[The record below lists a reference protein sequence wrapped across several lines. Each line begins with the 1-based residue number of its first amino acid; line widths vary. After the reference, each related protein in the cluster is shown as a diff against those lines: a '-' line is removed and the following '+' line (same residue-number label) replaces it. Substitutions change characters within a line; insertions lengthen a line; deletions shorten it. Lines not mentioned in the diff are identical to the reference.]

1 MNPVFVRRWLSR
13 RFADRNAIAS
23 ISEHDDIPARVES
36 GGLARRDRLFATW
49 SLMIATAMQ
58 AADAVIVN
66 VALPQLGH
74 DLGGGVELGAWVMTS
89 YLCAAAVV
97 APLTGWVR
105 RRYGA
110 RHIFPAAVGVFIIA
124 SLLCALAPNEP
135 AIILFRIL
143 QGAGGG
149 LIHPL
154 TQAMLLDLYPKER
167 HGRILA
173 IWGAALMLGP
183 ILGPAMGGII
193 TDLASWRW
201 AFIINLPLGLL
212 VIWGVR
218 GVLPKAESTEK
229 VRLDAIG
236 MLLLVAGIAA
246 LQLWLER
253 SVGLSWLHSP
263 ELLGEAAIMVVAF
276 AALALRTHHSGF
288 TVFQPEV
295 FKDVNFAA
303 AAFYNFITSALLFT
317 TLVFVP
323 QMGEGPLGYD
333 ATAAGFTIVP
343 RGILMMLMILLMG
356 RLIGK
361 VDYRILLMTGVLF
374 TAAGLATVSAV
385 RPDSAAIWL
394 VAGSTIQAV
403 GAGMLFTPLSTIGFS
418 TLAPE
423 RRTDAA
429 GLYSLLRQLGSAS
442 GVALMTAVLLARL
455 DAHTSGLVSEFAGG
469 AIPAARLDAAS
480 LQAYAECFRTMAIAA
495 LIVSPGIFLFR
506 PGAAARRQIKKA
518 A

>member
-1 MNPVFVRRWLSR
+1 M
-13 RFADRNAIAS
+13 S
-23 ISEHDDIPARVES
+23 ISEHGDIPVS
-36 GGLARRDRLFATW
+36 VDPGGVARRDRLFATW

-66 VALPQLGH
+66 VALPKLAH

-105 RRYGA
+105 RRFGA
-110 RHIFPAAVGVFIIA
+110 RRMFPAAVGLFIIA
-124 SLLCALAPNEP
+124 SLLCAFAQNEP
-135 AIILFRIL
+135 MIIVFRIL

-183 ILGPAMGGII
+183 IFGPALGGII

-212 VIWGVR
+212 VIRGVR
-218 GVLPKAESTEK
+218 GALPQAESTEP
-229 VRLDAIG
+229 VPLDAIG
-236 MLLLVAGIAA
+236 MLLLVAGIGA

-253 SVGLSWLHSP
+253 SVGQSWLNSP
-263 ELLGEAAIMVVAF
+263 ELVGEAAIVVVAF
-276 AALALRTHHSGF
+276 SALALRAQRSGF

-303 AAFYNFITSALLFT
+303 AAFYNFVASALLFT

-323 QMGEGPLGYD
+323 LMGEGPLGYD
-333 ATAAGFTIVP
+333 ATVAGFTIVP

-356 RLIGK
+356 RLIGR
-361 VDYRILLMTGVLF
+361 VDYRILLLTGVMLM
-374 TAAGLATVSAV
+374 AAGLVTVSAV
-385 RPDSAAIWL
+385 RPGNAAFWL
-394 VAGSTIQAV
+394 VSGSTIQAAGV
-403 GAGMLFTPLSTIGFS
+403 GMLYTPLSTIGFS

-423 RRTDAA
+423 RRTDAS

-442 GVALMTAVLLARL
+442 GVALMTAVLRVRL
-455 DAHTSGLVSEFAGG
+455 DAHLSGLAAGFAGG
-469 AIPAARLDAAS
+469 AIPAPRLAAAS
-480 LQAYAECFRTMAIAA
+480 LQAYADCFRMMAIAA
-495 LIVSPGIFLFR
+495 LIVCPGVFLFR
-506 PGAAARRQIKKA
+506 PGAEARQLKKA

>member
-1 MNPVFVRRWLSR
+1 MNRVLVRRWLSR
-13 RFADRNAIAS
+13 RFADEVRVVS
-23 ISEHDDIPARVES
+23 ISEHEDTLVRVDPT
-36 GGLARRDRLFATW
+36 GLARRERLFATW
-49 SLMIATAMQ
+49 SLMIATGMQ

-66 VALPQLGH
+66 VALPKLAH

-105 RRYGA
+105 RRFGA
-110 RHIFPAAVGVFIIA
+110 RSMFPGAVRVFIIA

-167 HGRILA
+167 QGRILA
-173 IWGAALMLGP
+173 IWGAALMMGP
-183 ILGPAMGGII
+183 ILGPALGGII

-212 VIWGVR
+212 VIRGVR
-218 GVLPKAESTEK
+218 GALPKAESTEP
-229 VRLDAIG
+229 VPLDAIG
-236 MLLLVAGIAA
+236 MLLLIAGIGF
-246 LQLWLER
+246 LQLGLER
-253 SVGLSWLHSP
+253 SVGQSWLNSP
-263 ELLGEAAIMVVAF
+263 ELLGEAAIVVVAF
-276 AALALRTHHSGF
+276 TALALRAHRSGF

-303 AAFYNFITSALLFT
+303 AAFYNFMTSALLFT

-323 QMGEGPLGYD
+323 LMGEGPLGYD
-333 ATAAGFTIVP
+333 ATAAGLTLVP

-385 RPDSAAIWL
+385 SPDSTAVWL
-394 VAGSTIQAV
+394 VACSTIQAF
-403 GAGMLFTPLSTIGFS
+403 GAGTMLTALNTFS
-418 TLAPE
+418 ISSLG
-423 RRTDAA
+423 TD
-429 GLYSLLRQLGSAS
+429 GRS
-442 GVALMTAVLLARL
+442 
-455 DAHTSGLVSEFAGG
+455 
-469 AIPAARLDAAS
+469 
-480 LQAYAECFRTMAIAA
+480 
-495 LIVSPGIFLFR
+495 
-506 PGAAARRQIKKA
+506 
-518 A
+518 

>member
-1 MNPVFVRRWLSR
+1 MNRIFVRRWPFR
-13 RFADRNAIAS
+13 RSADEVRVLS
-23 ISEHDDIPARVES
+23 ISEHADTPGRVDPT
-36 GGLARRDRLFATW
+36 GLARRERLFATW

-66 VALPQLGH
+66 VALPKLAH

-105 RRYGA
+105 RRFGA

-124 SLLCALAPNEP
+124 SLLCAFAQNETS
-135 AIILFRIL
+135 IILFRIL

-183 ILGPAMGGII
+183 IFGPALGGII

-212 VIWGVR
+212 VIRGVR
-218 GVLPKAESTEK
+218 GALPQAESTEP
-229 VRLDAIG
+229 VPLDAIG
-236 MLLLVAGIAA
+236 MLLLVAGIGA
-246 LQLWLER
+246 LQLGLER
-253 SVGLSWLHSP
+253 SVGRSWLNSP
-263 ELLGEAAIMVVAF
+263 ELLGEAAIVVVAF
-276 AALALRTHHSGF
+276 TMLALRTHHSGF

-295 FKDVNFAA
+295 FKDTNFAT
-303 AAFYNFITSALLFT
+303 AAFYNFITSALL
-317 TLVFVP
+317 
-323 QMGEGPLGYD
+323 
-333 ATAAGFTIVP
+333 FTIVP

-356 RLIGK
+356 QLIGK
-361 VDYRILLMTGVLF
+361 VDYRILLMTGVMF

-394 VAGSTIQAV
+394 VGGSTIQAV

-423 RRTDAA
+423 RRTDAS

-442 GVALMTAVLLARL
+442 GVALMTAVLRVRL
-455 DAHTSGLVSEFAGG
+455 DAHLSGFAGA
-469 AIPAARLDAAS
+469 AIPAPRLNAAS
-480 LQAYAECFRTMAIAA
+480 LEAYADCFRMMAIAA
-495 LIVSPGIFLFR
+495 LVVSPGVLLFR
-506 PGAAARRQIKKA
+506 PGAEARQLK
-518 A
+518 

>member
-1 MNPVFVRRWLSR
+1 MNRIFVRRWPFR
-13 RFADRNAIAS
+13 RSADEVRVVS
-23 ISEHDDIPARVES
+23 ISEHADTPGRVDPT
-36 GGLARRDRLFATW
+36 GLARRERLFATW

-66 VALPQLGH
+66 VALPKLAH

-105 RRYGA
+105 RRFGA

-124 SLLCALAPNEP
+124 SLLCAFAQNETS
-135 AIILFRIL
+135 IILFRIL

-183 ILGPAMGGII
+183 IFGPALGGII

-212 VIWGVR
+212 VIRGVR
-218 GVLPKAESTEK
+218 GALPQAESTEP
-229 VRLDAIG
+229 VPLDAIG
-236 MLLLVAGIAA
+236 MLLLVAGIGF
-246 LQLWLER
+246 LQLGLER
-253 SVGLSWLHSP
+253 SVGQSWLNSP
-263 ELLGEAAIMVVAF
+263 ELLGEGAIVVVAF
-276 AALALRTHHSGF
+276 TALALRAQRSGF

-295 FKDVNFAA
+295 FKDINFAA
-303 AAFYNFITSALLFT
+303 AAFYNFMTSALLFT

-323 QMGEGPLGYD
+323 LMGEGPLGYD

-356 RLIGK
+356 RLIGR
-361 VDYRILLMTGVLF
+361 VDYRILLMTGVMF

-394 VAGSTIQAV
+394 VGGSTIQAV

-423 RRTDAA
+423 RRTDAS

-442 GVALMTAVLLARL
+442 GVALMTAVLRVRL
-455 DAHTSGLVSEFAGG
+455 DAHLSGFAGA
-469 AIPAARLDAAS
+469 AIPAPRLNAAS
-480 LQAYAECFRTMAIAA
+480 LEAYADCFRMMAIAA
-495 LIVSPGIFLFR
+495 LVVSPGVLLFR
-506 PGAAARRQIKKA
+506 PGAEARQLKKA

>member
-1 MNPVFVRRWLSR
+1 MNRIFVRRWPSR
-13 RFADRNAIAS
+13 RSANEVRVVS
-23 ISEHDDIPARVES
+23 ISEHAYTPVRVDGGEPARR
-36 GGLARRDRLFATW
+36 ARLFATW

-66 VALPQLGH
+66 VALPKLAH

-105 RRYGA
+105 RRFGA
-110 RHIFPAAVGVFIIA
+110 RHIFPAAVGVFIVA

-173 IWGAALMLGP
+173 IWGAALMMGP
-183 ILGPAMGGII
+183 ILGPALGGII

-212 VIWGVR
+212 VIRGVR
-218 GVLPKAESTEK
+218 GALPKAESTEP
-229 VRLDAIG
+229 VPLDAIG
-236 MLLLVAGIAA
+236 MLLLIAGIGA

-253 SVGLSWLHSP
+253 SVGQSWLNSP
-263 ELLGEAAIMVVAF
+263 ELLGEGAIVVVAF
-276 AALALRTHHSGF
+276 TALALRAHRSGF

-295 FKDVNFAA
+295 LKDVNFAA
-303 AAFYNFITSALLFT
+303 AAFYNFMTSALLFT

-323 QMGEGPLGYD
+323 LMGEGPLGYD

-361 VDYRILLMTGVLF
+361 VDYRILLMSGVMF

-385 RPDSAAIWL
+385 GPDSAAVWL
-394 VAGSTIQAV
+394 VGGSTIQAV

-423 RRTDAA
+423 RRTDAS

-442 GVALMTAVLLARL
+442 GVALMTAVLRVRL
-455 DAHTSGLVSEFAGG
+455 DAHLSGLAGEFAGA
-469 AIPAARLDAAS
+469 AIPAARLNAAS
-480 LQAYAECFRTMAIAA
+480 LEAYADCFRMMAIAA
-495 LIVSPGIFLFR
+495 LVVSPGVLLFR
-506 PGAAARRQIKKA
+506 PGAEARQIKKA